1 MINSASEPHLPGR
14 SPLLV
19 LALAA
24 LGTMLVAA
32 CGETAV
38 PSSPPITASTTP
50 PASASTGVPELSP
63 TTIAGSAD
71 ESCTSTD
78 LQVTGG
84 PWGGAAGSRGTDVV
98 VENRGSSSCRLPA
111 GPVVAI
117 LGSTGS
123 VLLQSRPTRVGQGP
137 TIGPNGAI
145 SFSLVVSN
153 WCDES
158 LTLPLRFQL
167 ALTAGTI
174 EIAGVSVASRDE
186 LPPCNGPGQPASL
199 STTSWESR

>member
-1 MINSASEPHLPGR
+1 MINSVSEPHLPGR

-19 LALAA
+19 LALVA

-32 CGETAV
+32 CGERAV
-38 PSSPPITASTTP
+38 SSSPPITASTTP
-50 PASASTGVPELSP
+50 

-71 ESCTSTD
+71 KSCASTD
-78 LQVTGG
+78 LRVTGG

-117 LGSTGS
+117 LGATDG
-123 VLLQSRPTRVGQGP
+123 VLLQSGPIPVGQGP
-137 TIGPNGAI
+137 TIRPHEAI
-145 SFSLVVSN
+145 SFSLVFGN
-153 WCDES
+153 WCDEP

-167 ALTAGTI
+167 ALTAGAI
-174 EIAGVSVASRDE
+174 EIAGVSMASRDE

-199 STTSWESR
+199 STTSWEAR